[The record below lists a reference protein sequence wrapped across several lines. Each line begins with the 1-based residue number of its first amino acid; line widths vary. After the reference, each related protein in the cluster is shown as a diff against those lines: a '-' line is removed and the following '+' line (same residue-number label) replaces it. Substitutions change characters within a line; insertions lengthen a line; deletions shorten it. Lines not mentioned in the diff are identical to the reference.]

1 MLALPPIIA
10 ELLIPIAALVTA
22 VAGWK
27 AALFTKKHAH
37 DQSKQD
43 C

>member
-10 ELLIPIAALVTA
+10 ELLIPIAGIATA
-22 VAGWK
+22 FAGWK
-27 AALFTKKHAH
+27 VALLTKRESRKR
-37 DQSKQD
+37 D

>member
-10 ELLIPIAALVTA
+10 ELLIPIAGLVTA
-22 VAGWK
+22 FAGWRL
-27 AALFTKKHAH
+27 ALFTKRESRKR
-37 DQSKQD
+37 D